1 MAVLL
6 TKPGIDAALAK
17 SRNGDRIELAD
28 SKEAGLR
35 LRAGERDAKW
45 SVLVRTPVG
54 GRIRIPL
61 GAWPGLGISDARKA
75 AQDAKREVEQGV
87 NPNEN
92 RRAARHY
99 TKLSELIDTY
109 DKMKLANLRRGA
121 ATKRALE
128 GALKRFLDRDPATLT
143 RRDIAGAIDK
153 IAERAPV
160 SANRSL
166 AYVKAFFGWAVGR
179 GHLPTNPADGISKP
193 TPEVAR
199 DRTPSLD
206 ELVEIWNAA
215 GTLGY
220 PFGPAVRLLIATA
233 MRREEIAAMGVA
245 ELNLADATNAV
256 FTLPAER
263 SKNGRAIRV
272 PLSSL
277 ALTALLPALAARPV
291 IDDKST
297 LASLVFTTTGETAA
311 SGWSKAK
318 SRLDRTIASKRAE
331 QAAGTGR
338 GGEAMLPWRLH
349 DLRRS
354 FATVACDVLHID
366 PAVADR
372 CLNHVGASTTS
383 TISRVYGRS
392 EMLDQRKSALEAW
405 GKLLTGL
412 IEPAG
417 SNVVSLVAA
426 QAA

>member
-17 SRNGDRIELAD
+17 SRNGERVELVD
-28 SKEAGLR
+28 SREAGLR

-61 GAWPGLGISDARKA
+61 GAWPGVGISDARKA
-75 AQDAKREVEQGV
+75 AQDAKREVELGI
-87 NPNEN
+87 NPNEK

-99 TKLSELIDTY
+99 TKLSELIETY
-109 DKMKLANLRRGA
+109 GKMKLANLRRGA

-128 GALKRFLDRDPATLT
+128 GALKRLLERDPATIT
-143 RRDIAGAIDK
+143 RRDIAAAIDK

-179 GHLPTNPADGISKP
+179 GHLSTNPADGISKP
-193 TPEVAR
+193 TSEVAR
-199 DRTPSLD
+199 ERTPSLE

-233 MRREEIAAMGVA
+233 MRREEIAAMGVG
-245 ELNLADATNAV
+245 ELILADATTAM
-256 FTLPAER
+256 FTLPPER

-272 PLSSL
+272 PLSPL
-277 ALTALLPALAARPV
+277 ALTALIPALAARPKV
-291 IDDKST
+291 DDKGT
-297 LASLVFTTTGETAA
+297 LASLVFTTTGQTAA

-318 SRLDRTIASKRAE
+318 TRLDRAIATARVE
-331 QAAGTGR
+331 QAAETGR
-338 GGEAMLPWRLH
+338 DVQAMLPWRLH

-366 PAVADR
+366 PAIADR

-383 TISRVYGRS
+383 TISRVYGRN
-392 EMLDQRKSALEAW
+392 EMLDQRKLALDAW
-405 GKLLTGL
+405 STLLSRL
-412 IEPAG
+412 IEPTE
-417 SNVVSLVAA
+417 SNVVPLVSG